1 MRIVKKF
8 TNQKCVGY
16 TKDLVAIVES
26 HVIFTDGT
34 TGVVW
39 QVGLGSEVTDVRPY
53 IHRSI
58 LKNPNLTPT
67 PDAATI

>member
-8 TNQKCVGY
+8 TNQKCIGY

-34 TGVVW
+34 TGIVW

-53 IHRSI
+53 ICY
-58 LKNPNLTPT
+58 LVLGNPNLTPT